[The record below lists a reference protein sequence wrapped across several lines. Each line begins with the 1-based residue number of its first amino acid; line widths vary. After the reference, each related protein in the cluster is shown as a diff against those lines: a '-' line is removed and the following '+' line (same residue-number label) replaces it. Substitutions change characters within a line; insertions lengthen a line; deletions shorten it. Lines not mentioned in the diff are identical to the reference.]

1 MEAKGLE
8 TELSIPCSGK
18 GLGQSSIP
26 EARRAATGAA
36 ISTELAWLVEVWNGL
51 PEAVREEVLD
61 VARLAVAADVSVE

>member
-1 MEAKGLE
+1 MGGLE
-8 TELSIPCSGK
+8 ANAASARTATSLSRALDSDG
-18 GLGQSSIP
+18 
-26 EARRAATGAA
+26 RRAATGAA